1 MINYDDLFILNRR
14 KASAQSGEKGMT
26 GRTEPVSRRFDAGT
40 TFADREEDADL
51 DRRESVLNARIAE
64 FENLVR
70 KTKFSAS
77 QQMEKLSE
85 KEKELIDRWEELQD
99 AIESLTRR
107 ESEISRREAI
117 LERKLEDLSQREADL
132 RQNESEFETRSRLL
146 LQKINDQKEELA
158 GLIATGLHR

>member
-1 MINYDDLFILNRR
+1 MNFDDLFILNRR
-14 KASAQSGEKGMT
+14 KASAQNGESGSKGT
-26 GRTEPVSRRFDAGT
+26 DPVSRRFDAGI
-40 TFADREEDADL
+40 TFAEPENADL